1 MHKFPLGFPLVVYI
15 LVCIYTF
22 PTVLC
27 ICPFWKMNLLFISV
41 TFLICC
47 CSFFDCQWNYKLLQP
62 LQNLKLSASCVLCFL
77 L

>member
-15 LVCIYTF
+15 LVRIYTS

-27 ICPFWKMNLLFISV
+27 ICPFWKMNLLLISV
-41 TFLICC
+41 TISNLLLQ
-47 CSFFDCQWNYKLLQP
+47 FFDCQWNYKLLQP
-62 LQNLKLSASCVLCFL
+62 LQNLKFSSSCVLCFL